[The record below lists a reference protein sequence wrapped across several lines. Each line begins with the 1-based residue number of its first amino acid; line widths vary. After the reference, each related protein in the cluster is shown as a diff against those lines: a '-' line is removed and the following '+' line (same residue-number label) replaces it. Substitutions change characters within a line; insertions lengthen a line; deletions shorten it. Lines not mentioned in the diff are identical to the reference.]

1 MKRLLLALSFVMV
14 ISCSP
19 DKESPQAVPAKIE
32 DIQKAQG
39 EAFGSIRPQDIQAGE
54 FVYTITSQQI
64 FSSQEPAEALLQE
77 DSMTMIE
84 KLDMGDYYEFTA
96 IRERIDHT
104 QPDSPKYKFK
114 DVLYV
119 GKEESASVEE
129 PPMEEPPV
137 EEIPPPAQ
145 ETPADTADTAE
156 PTIKVEYFNLKTS
169 SELVRKPQKVL
180 ERDPCNEADGSCL
193 ITIQKITYDIRVTV
207 PDEVPRITSVELWI
221 SQEVPYLAAVLKNCF
236 KTVIT
241 IESARPLIQQCT
253 TVMDYKFQ

>member
-96 IRERIDHT
+96 IRERVDHT

-119 GKEESASVEE
+119 GKEETASVEE
-129 PPMEEPPV
+129 PPMEDVPPLAK
-137 EEIPPPAQ
+137 EN
-145 ETPADTADTAE
+145 PADSDSNPE

-180 ERDPCNEADGSCL
+180 ERDSCNETDGSCL
-193 ITIQKITYDIRVTV
+193 ITIQKITYDIRVTI